1 MQHMPRTTIQ
11 RTARGLMPRL
21 VRTTLSAVLLSST
34 AGMAGAQEA
43 DADCPFDLG
52 EETLGETADCGKIMV
67 PQDWSE
73 PEGTMI
79 PIQYL
84 VLRSPSLAPLP
95 DPVIYFQG
103 GPGGATISSRGTI
116 SGSTDALRAS
126 RDIIMFDQRGTG
138 FSNELYCPID
148 VFALNPATYEEDD
161 AAASARLDEAGIGA
175 FSDPDEVYAAVL
187 DSFSAEDLSRC
198 LPFFAEQGIA
208 LEHYSTASTVRD
220 TIAVMEHLG
229 YPSYNLFGGSYGTT
243 VVLAILGHYTEM
255 DDADL
260 PPIRA
265 AVLDSVDP
273 PNMEFYERG
282 QEYGHVVLGLFDD
295 CAQDAACAAAY
306 PDIRTRMA
314 QLFETLR
321 AAPIVREEGEP
332 VTMEALAEVMRTA
345 VASQKGL
352 VPYLPR
358 LVDELER
365 GETAVFDLA
374 MAVTRFEV
382 TLPQATQ
389 NAGPA
394 PEAPSNPLAAAQT
407 EIDALEAQLD
417 AVRDSVS
424 FSLGTNAFLREAA
437 IEADGRADLIATLF
451 ELYTRASGKFAGQ
464 FMEAIN
470 PYVLHP
476 EQRNVEG
483 LKALIGEVVILP
495 ALATEM
501 QQIADRLHADE
512 VREVFAVLTSS
523 GFDRGLTSIQ
533 SITNRVVNCND
544 RGPTISNE
552 VAFEAYA
559 EFEVPALI
567 GLWAQWPANYQISCE
582 QLGLAADAY
591 APPPPPVESDVRTLV
606 VTGSLDIPTP
616 ARFGYLAAETL
627 SNSTVVELPMAG
639 HVPGLFD
646 LCGRALVHSFI
657 LSPEAEPNTACI
669 EAARV
674 SFVMPDGDLPQ

>member
-1 MQHMPRTTIQ
+1 MAVWSRV
-11 RTARGLMPRL
+11 GLAAAML
-21 VRTTLSAVLLSST
+21 AASGSFV
-34 AGMAGAQEA
+34 GAQEA
-43 DADCPFDLG
+43 DADCPIELG
-52 EETLGETADCGKIMV
+52 DETLGDTADCGQIMV

-73 PEGTMI
+73 PDGTMI

-95 DPVIYFQG
+95 DPVIFFQG
-103 GPGGATISSRGTI
+103 GPGGATLNSLGQIRG
-116 SGSTDALRAS
+116 GTDALRAS
-126 RDIIMFDQRGTG
+126 RDIIMFDQRGTDY
-138 FSNELYCPID
+138 SNELFCPID
-148 VFALNPATYEEDD
+148 VLAVNPETYDEDK
-161 AAASARLDEAGIGA
+161 AAADARFDEAGISA
-175 FSDPDEVYAAVL
+175 FSDPDDVYAAVL
-187 DSFSAEDLSRC
+187 DNFSPEDLSRC
-198 LPFFAEQGIA
+198 LPLFAEQGIE

-243 VVLAILGHYTEM
+243 VVLGILGHYSEM
-255 DDADL
+255 EDADL

-282 QEYGHVVLGLFDD
+282 QEYGHVIIGLFED
-295 CAQDAACAAAY
+295 CAQDAACATAY
-306 PDIRTRMA
+306 PDIRARMV

-321 AAPIVREEGEP
+321 AEPIAREDGDAI
-332 VTMEALAEVMRTA
+332 TMEVLAEVMRTA
-345 VASQKGL
+345 VSSQKGL
-352 VPYLPR
+352 VAYLPR

-365 GETAVFDLA
+365 GETAMFDLA

-394 PEAPSNPLAAAQT
+394 PDPEPDALAAAQS
-407 EIDALEAQLD
+407 EFDAIEAQLD
-417 AVRDSVS
+417 GVLESIVS
-424 FSLGTNAFLREAA
+424 SLGANAFLREAA

-451 ELYTRASGKFAGQ
+451 ELYTRASGTFGGR

-476 EQRNVEG
+476 EQRNVDG
-483 LKALIGEVVILP
+483 LKALIGEVIIFP
-495 ALATEM
+495 ALASEM
-501 QQIADRLHADE
+501 RQIADRLDANE
-512 VREVFAVLTSS
+512 VREVFAVLTST
-523 GFDRGLTSIQ
+523 GFDRGMTAIQ
-533 SITNRVVNCND
+533 SVTNRVVNCND

-552 VAFEAYA
+552 VAFEAYP

-582 QLGLAADAY
+582 QLGLAAEAY

-627 SNSTVVELPMAG
+627 SNSNVVELPMAG

-657 LSPEAEPNTACI
+657 LSPEAAPNTACI

-674 SFVMPDGDLPQ
+674 PFVMPDEDLPE